1 MNAPQSSSSSTL
13 STLSPLEAA
22 RKIAPLVR
30 ENAGEI
36 EKTRELPR
44 PVFVA
49 IADAGLFLLCV
60 PKSLGGGEID
70 FPTQIRIAEV
80 LGLADASTAW
90 AVDQGMTFASFSAYM
105 QPDAARE
112 IWTNTPRSVV
122 SNTPEPSGKAI
133 VVPGGYRVSGRHG
146 FSTGSRHA
154 NWVASQAQVIENGEA
169 RLRDGKPELRFC
181 FVPREQVEVLDTWH
195 TRGMRGTGT
204 NHFELKD
211 VFVPE
216 AHTVYTTKPPR
227 ITDGKR
233 FHIPQTLVFAAG
245 DGIVALAVARN
256 CINDFCELAGSKAPH
271 RMVGLLRDQ
280 PIAQYNVGECE
291 AQLNSAHAYLM
302 DSVDKIWDDVM
313 RTGDPS
319 MESRVAVRLS
329 GTHAIRVAAK
339 IVESIYADC
348 GATAIFEGNAIQRYF
363 QDVHVI
369 TQHMQGR
376 RVHYEMIGKYRLG
389 LPIDEGRM

>member
-1 MNAPQSSSSSTL
+1 MNAPQPST
-13 STLSPLEAA
+13 SCPLEAT
-22 RKIAPLVR
+22 RKLAPLIR
-30 ENAGEI
+30 ENANEI

-44 PVFVA
+44 PVFEA

-60 PKSLGGGEID
+60 PKALGGAEID
-70 FPTQIRIAEV
+70 FPTQVRIAEV

-105 QPDAARE
+105 QPDTARE

-122 SNTPEPSGKAI
+122 SNTPEPTGKAI

-154 NWVASQAQVIENGEA
+154 NWVASQAQIIDNGEV
-169 RLRDGKPELRFC
+169 RLRDGKPELRFF
-181 FVPREQVEVLDTWH
+181 FVPKAEAQVLDTWH

-216 AHTVYTTKPPR
+216 ARTVYTPKPPR
-227 ITDGKR
+227 ITEGKR
-233 FHIPQTLVFAAG
+233 YHIPQTLVFAAG

-256 CINDFCELAGSKAPH
+256 CIEDFCELAGSKAPH

-280 PIAQYNVGECE
+280 SIAQYNVGECE

-302 DSVDKIWDDVM
+302 DSVDKIWDDVQ
-313 RTGDPS
+313 RNGDPS
-319 MESRVAVRLS
+319 IESRVAVRLS
-329 GTHAIRVAAK
+329 GTHAIRVAVK

-363 QDVHVI
+363 QDIHVI

-376 RVHYEMIGKYRLG
+376 RVHYEMIGKYKLG
-389 LPIDEGRM
+389 LPVDESRM

>member
-1 MNAPQSSSSSTL
+1 MNAPYL
-13 STLSPLEAA
+13 STSCPLEAT
-22 RKIAPLVR
+22 RQLAPLIR
-30 ENAGEI
+30 DNANEI

-44 PVFVA
+44 PVFEA

-60 PKSLGGGEID
+60 PEALGGGEID
-70 FPTQIRIAEV
+70 FPTQVRIAEV
-80 LGLADASTAW
+80 LGRADASTAW

-105 QPDAARE
+105 EPGAARE
-112 IWTNTPRSVV
+112 IWINTPRSVV
-122 SNTPEPSGKAI
+122 SNTPEASGQAI

-154 NWVASQAQVIENGEA
+154 NWVASQAKVIENGEV
-169 RLRDGKPELRFC
+169 RLRDGKPELRFF
-181 FVPREQVEVLDTWH
+181 FVPRAEAEVLDTWH

-204 NHFELKD
+204 NHFELKE

-216 AHTVYTTKPPR
+216 ARTVYTTKPRR
-227 ITDGKR
+227 ITEGKR

-256 CINDFCELAGSKAPH
+256 CIEDFCELAGSKAPN

-302 DSVDKIWDDVM
+302 DSVDKIWDDVL
-313 RTGDPS
+313 RTGDPT

-348 GATAIFEGNAIQRYF
+348 GATAIFEGNPIQRYF
-363 QDVHVI
+363 QDIHVI

-376 RVHYEMIGKYRLG
+376 RVHYEMIGKYKLG
-389 LPIDEGRM
+389 LPVDESRM

>member
-1 MNAPQSSSSSTL
+1 MP
-13 STLSPLEAA
+13 PLEAA
-22 RKIAPLVR
+22 FALAQMQQGAVPVAQHLHFNVPGPLDEFLDVDL
-30 ENAGEI
+30 G
-36 EKTRELPR
+36 
-44 PVFVA
+44 VA
-49 IADAGLFLLCV
+49 EGILCFR
-60 PKSLGGGEID
+60 L
-70 FPTQIRIAEV
+70 RIA
-80 LGLADASTAW
+80 
-90 AVDQGMTFASFSAYM
+90 QGELDFSDESLT
-105 QPDAARE
+105 PGFAARIYE
-112 IWTNTPRSVV
+112 LAGTVNGLSSDHATRSQF
-122 SNTPEPSGKAI
+122 ELEG
-133 VVPGGYRVSGRHG
+133 RVNEFG
-146 FSTGSRHA
+146 A
-154 NWVASQAQVIENGEA
+154 A
-169 RLRDGKPELRFC
+169 RLTGAINP